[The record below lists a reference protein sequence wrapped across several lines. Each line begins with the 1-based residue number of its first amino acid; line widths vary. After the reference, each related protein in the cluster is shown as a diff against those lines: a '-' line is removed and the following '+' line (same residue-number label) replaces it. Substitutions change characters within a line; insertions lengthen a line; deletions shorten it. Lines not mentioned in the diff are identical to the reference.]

1 MVDTNPRPVLGLD
14 LGSATISAGIAEP
27 GGDVRPLGIPIRGR
41 TAPHY
46 RSEVVVDDNAEV
58 RRPDYRGEITQRVGR
73 LTRQLGQPPRV
84 IAGAPY
90 GVKSLLAMAVA
101 PAIDAAEHLD
111 VAPTTL
117 AAVVPDHWPD
127 YIVEHYVDALTRT
140 GMVVVPVKASIAIS
154 CYAETYETEGLV
166 TCVSIGARSAALTIA
181 EPVGSRREPI
191 FHRADPYC
199 GQEQTDTAIV
209 TQIATH
215 LDPTFTPDEAW
226 SREGARLGRA
236 IRRATRK
243 ADHATDLIMAE
254 LPAPF
259 GKVRVPA
266 GQITDLV
273 EDVVGTRL
281 RALAASPRAQQ
292 LWDVDDE
299 DGVPRTLVVA
309 GGFST
314 DKSVGTAIRTEIGA
328 FRAEIAPQAIV
339 AMGAARWVAEGRN

>member
-27 GGDVRPLGIPIRGR
+27 GGDVRPLNIPVRGR

-46 RSEVVVDDNAEV
+46 RSEVVVDDQAEV
-58 RRPDYRGEITQRVGR
+58 RRPDYRGDITQRVSQ

-101 PAIDAAEHLD
+101 PAIDAADTLD
-111 VAPTTL
+111 IPPTTL

-140 GMVVVPVKASIAIS
+140 GLVVIPVKASTAIS
-154 CYAETYETEGLV
+154 CYAETYDSEGLV
-166 TCVSIGARSAALTIA
+166 TCVNIGARTAALTIA
-181 EPVGSRREPI
+181 EPVGNRREPI
-191 FHRADPYC
+191 FHRADPHG
-199 GQEQTDTAIV
+199 GQEQTDSAII
-209 TQIATH
+209 TQIVAH
-215 LDPTFTPDEAW
+215 LDPEFTPDEAW
-226 SREGARLGRA
+226 KRGSARLGRA

-243 ADHATDLIMAE
+243 AEHATDMIMVE
-254 LPAPF
+254 LPQPF

-281 RALAASPRAQQ
+281 RALASSPRAQE
-292 LWDVDDE
+292 LWALDEE

-328 FRAEIAPQAIV
+328 FRAETAPQAIP
-339 AMGAARWVAEGRN
+339 AMGAARWVAEGRD

>member
-1 MVDTNPRPVLGLD
+1 MDTNPRPVLGLD
-14 LGSATISAGIAEP
+14 LGSATISAGVAKP
-27 GGDVRPLGIPIRGR
+27 GGGVRPLAIPVRGR

-46 RSEVVVDDNAEV
+46 RSEVVVDENGEV
-58 RRPDYRGEITQRVGR
+58 RRPDYRGEITQRVGQ

-101 PAIDAAEHLD
+101 PAVDAAGHLD
-111 VAPTTL
+111 IAPTTL

-127 YIVEHYVDALTRT
+127 YIVDHYVDALTRT
-140 GMVVVPVKASIAIS
+140 GMVVVPVKASTAIS

-166 TCVSIGARSAALTIA
+166 TCVNIGARTAALTIA
-181 EPVGSRREPI
+181 EPIGGRREMI
-191 FHRADPYC
+191 FHRADPHG
-199 GQEQTDTAIV
+199 GQEQTDAAIV

-215 LDPTFTPDEAW
+215 LDPSFTPDEAW
-226 SREGARLGRA
+226 NREASRLGRA

-243 ADHATDLIMAE
+243 AERATDLIMAE

-259 GKVRVPA
+259 GKVRIPA